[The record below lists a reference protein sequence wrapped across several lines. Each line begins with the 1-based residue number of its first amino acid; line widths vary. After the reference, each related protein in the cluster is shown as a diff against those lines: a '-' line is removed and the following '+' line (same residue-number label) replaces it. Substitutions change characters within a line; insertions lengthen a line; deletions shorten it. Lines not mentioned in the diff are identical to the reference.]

1 MRNTNQAVQ
10 YRQKRLRPILL
21 CAIVAGVTSAWTC
34 AQSQAQVQLDAQDV
48 RLKMEPREG
57 VVATTIHLVRQE
69 ARLNMGMGSGRDSIH
84 GRLDRDQLEELLYGT
99 LGGSKQAFRRST
111 KELIQRNI
119 DQIHQTCQLTD
130 EQMAKVQSAVEIEIA
145 RWESRITALLSEITP
160 TTEPAV
166 KQTIF
171 TQAWSKVMEYHNE
184 PKVSESTVWY
194 KTLMSTLTPEQREKL
209 LADQARIQARE
220 WAVAKYKVLLL
231 AQRAVGL
238 TMAQRNALDSL
249 LEKHFA
255 EHTEAPV
262 TTLAELQSILKEN
275 PGQTIGLTDG
285 QKARLESAV
294 EAREQ
299 AAMPDIPAMNLAVP
313 ARLMPVEILRSTK

>member
-1 MRNTNQAVQ
+1 MKNTNQASQ
-10 YRQKRLRPILL
+10 HWQKRMRPVLL

-34 AQSQAQVQLDAQDV
+34 AQSQAQVQVNAQDEV
-48 RLKMEPREG
+48 LLR
-57 VVATTIHLVRQE
+57 VVRQRGILQRE
-69 ARLNMGMGSGRDSIH
+69 VDARLNMGMGGGRDSIH

-194 KTLMSTLTPEQREKL
+194 KTLMATLTPEQREKL
-209 LADQARIQARE
+209 LADQTRAQMRE
-220 WAVAKYKVLLL
+220 WAVSKYRVLLL

-238 TMAQRNALDSL
+238 TAEQRSALDSL
-249 LEKHFA
+249 LEKHFV
-255 EHTEAPV
+255 EHPDAPV
-262 TTLAELQSILKEN
+262 TTLAKLQRLLQEN
-275 PGQTIGLTDG
+275 PDQSIGLTDG
-285 QKARLESAV
+285 QQARLKSAV

-299 AAMPDIPAMNLAVP
+299 AAMPDIPAVNLAVP
-313 ARLMPVEILRSTK
+313 ARLMPVEILRPAR

>member
-1 MRNTNQAVQ
+1 MRNTNQASQ
-10 YRQKRLRPILL
+10 HRQKRMRPILL
-21 CAIVAGVTSAWTC
+21 YAIVAGVTSVWTC
-34 AQSQAQVQLDAQDV
+34 EQSQAQVQINAQDEV
-48 RLKMEPREG
+48 MLR
-57 VVATTIHLVRQE
+57 VVRQRGMLQRE
-69 ARLNMGMGSGRDSIH
+69 VDARLNMGMGGGRDSIH

-194 KTLMSTLTPEQREKL
+194 KTLMATLTLEQREKL
-209 LADQARIQARE
+209 LADQARTQVRE
-220 WAVAKYKVLLL
+220 WAVAKYRVLLL

-238 TMAQRNALDSL
+238 TTEQRTALDSL
-249 LEKHFA
+249 LEKHFS
-255 EHTEAPV
+255 EHPDALV
-262 TTLAELQSILKEN
+262 TTLAKLQRLLQEN
-275 PGQTIGLTDG
+275 PDQSIGLTDG
-285 QKARLESAV
+285 QRARLKSSV

-299 AAMPDIPAMNLAVP
+299 AAMPDIPAVNLAVP
-313 ARLMPVEILRSTK
+313 ARLMPVEILRPAR